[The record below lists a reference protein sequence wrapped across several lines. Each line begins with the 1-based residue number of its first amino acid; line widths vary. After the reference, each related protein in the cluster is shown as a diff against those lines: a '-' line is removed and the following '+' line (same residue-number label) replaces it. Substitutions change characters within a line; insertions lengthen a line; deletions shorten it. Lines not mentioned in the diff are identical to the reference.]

1 MEPELIQHLRES
13 LPASSRLRI
22 GLGDDAAILDW
33 QDRDDLVVTTDLI
46 SDEVDF
52 LLGEVDPRRVG
63 RKALAINLSDL
74 AAMAAEPIAAV
85 VTLLLPHK
93 PPHGTTLELATKL
106 YEGML
111 PLAEEFDCV
120 VAGGDTNSWNG
131 PLAISVTAF
140 GSCGDTAPLLRRGA
154 SPGDVIL
161 VTGQLGGSIL
171 GHHFDFTPRVR
182 EARRLAETG
191 LARVGMDISDGLLL
205 DLSRLLKESDAAA
218 AVDLP
223 AIPIADAA
231 RQLAVQSGQ
240 TPLEHALADG
250 EDFELL
256 LVAPPTAA
264 ETLVADGL
272 LGTQVTAIGSIL
284 AGEGIWADHVGGQRL
299 KPQGFLHQ

>member
-13 LPASSRLRI
+13 LPSSSRLRI

-33 QDRDDLVVTTDLI
+33 HDRDDLVVTTDLI

-85 VTLLLPHK
+85 VSLLLPRQ
-93 PPHGTTLELATKL
+93 PPHGDTLQLAIKL

-111 PLAEEFDCV
+111 PLAEQFNCV
-120 VAGGDTNSWNG
+120 LAGGDTNSWNG

-140 GSCGDTAPLLRRGA
+140 GACGDGVPLLRRGA
-154 SPGDVIL
+154 AVGDVVL
-161 VTGQLGGSIL
+161 VTGRLGGSIL

-182 EARRLAETG
+182 EARHLAQAG

-205 DLSRLLKESDAAA
+205 DLSRLLQESQVAAV
-218 AVDLP
+218 VDLP
-223 AIPIADAA
+223 AVPISEAA
-231 RQLAVQSGQ
+231 RQLAAQTGK
-240 TPLEHALADG
+240 TPLEHALSDG

-256 LVAPPTAA
+256 LVAPPAAAA
-264 ETLVADGL
+264 ELVAGGL
-272 LGTQVTAIGSIL
+272 LGTPVTAIGSIL
-284 AGEGIWADHVGGQRL
+284 AGEGIWADHGGGKRL
-299 KPQGFLHQ
+299 EPQGFLHE